1 MTLEIS
7 KDTAP
12 ERLSGYFYKTPNG
25 ERKEIVLGK
34 RRGRPVTKRNTT
46 WFSQDD
52 KVDACTLYAVYGDVT
67 EVSKLT
73 KIPEATI
80 RSWRTEPWWIEI
92 TKQVY
97 IESNDGLTAKI
108 SHTLDKTLEHLGDRL
123 EHGDYIWNAKSEQL
137 VRKPVDTKVLAIL
150 FDNLAVQRRLG
161 RGEATSIKGT
171 STSVDDRLTQLSTAF
186 EKFAKM
192 KVIEGT
198 AEEEN

>member
-7 KDTAP
+7 KDTVP

-46 WFSQDD
+46 WYSQVD
-52 KVDACTLYAVYGDVT
+52 KVDACTLYAVYGGVA

-80 RSWRTEPWWIEI
+80 RSWRNEPWWIEV

-108 SHTLDKTLEHLGDRL
+108 SHTLDKTLELLGDRL
-123 EHGDYIWNAKSEQL
+123 ENGDYIWNSKSEQL

-150 FDNLAVQRRLG
+150 FDNLAIQRRLG
-161 RGEATSIKGT
+161 RGESTSIKGI
-171 STSVDDRLTQLSTAF
+171 STTADDRLQKLSDAF

-192 KVIEGT
+192 KVIEQD
-198 AEEEN
+198 AE